1 VSTRMLLRFS
11 DGGTGVGYSEDA
23 LPQPGDT
30 LVSIGRAWSIE
41 AVELHVEGTWLV
53 TLSPAEA
60 EADD

>member
-1 VSTRMLLRFS
+1 MGEREWR
-11 DGGTGVGYSEDA
+11 YSEDA

-30 LVSIGRAWSIE
+30 LVSISRAWSIE

-53 TLSPAEA
+53 TLSPVEA